1 MTPSIT
7 DSAVKAAIAAIASE
21 SATTEEKIE
30 MLIEMAQSFL
40 KQPKTA
46 QDLRNAVGL
55 YYRAYELCADDYP
68 LLKARAN
75 AGMALGLQTIPEV
88 GSQLL
93 LQAKAG
99 YEEALPILQQFA
111 SPEEVAEVQMNLGLV
126 LQSLVPFN
134 LARTT
139 DSIQAYHEA
148 LRVFTWQD
156 YPQEYAILYN
166 NIAIAYLSM
175 PLASEREYLRQGLA
189 VQSFEVAL
197 KHIKLIDH
205 PREYAM
211 LQNNL
216 GNALQ
221 YLPSSHPLENI
232 FRAIAAYDEA
242 LKVRNSKDTPLEYAN
257 TISNKAN
264 ALFNLPDD
272 PEKAEAGNHKN
283 LLRVRDYYQEAREI
297 FQQHEQIEQ
306 AEIVTQALQEVEIEV
321 LKNNSHFSRKEEIE

>member
-7 DSAVKAAIAAIASE
+7 DSAVKAAIAAVASE
-21 SATTEEKIE
+21 SATTAEKIQ
-30 MLIEMAQSFL
+30 MLIEMAQGFQ
-40 KQPKTA
+40 KKPKTA
-46 QDLRNAVGL
+46 QDLRNAVSL
-55 YYRAYELCADDYP
+55 YYRAYELCGEEYP
-68 LLKARAN
+68 LLKARSQI
-75 AGMALGLQTIPEV
+75 GMAGTLQTIPDA
-88 GSQLL
+88 GTQLL
-93 LQAKAG
+93 MQAKVG
-99 YEEALPILQQFA
+99 YEEALPTLQELA
-111 SPEEVAEVQMNLGLV
+111 LPEEVAEAQMNFGLA

-134 LARTT
+134 LARIT

-148 LRVFTWQD
+148 LRVFTWED

-175 PLASEREYLRQGLA
+175 PMASEREYLRQGLA

-197 KHIKLIDH
+197 KHINLIDH

-221 YLPSSHPLENI
+221 YLVSSHPVENNL
-232 FRAIAAYDEA
+232 RAIAAYDEA
-242 LKVRNSKDTPLEYAN
+242 LKVRNSKDTPIEYAN

-272 PEKAEAGNHKN
+272 LEKPENGNPKN
-283 LLRVRDYYQEAREI
+283 LLKAHNYYQQAWEI
-297 FQQHEQIEQ
+297 FTQHQQMEQ
-306 AEIVTQALQEVEIEV
+306 AEVISQAIQDVEAEMGIG
-321 LKNNSHFSRKEEIE
+321 

>member
-21 SATTEEKIE
+21 SATTAEKIQ
-30 MLIEMAQSFL
+30 MLIEMAQGFQ
-40 KQPKTA
+40 KKPKTA
-46 QDLRNAVGL
+46 QDLRNAVSL
-55 YYRAYELCADDYP
+55 YYRAYEMCGEEYP
-68 LLKARAN
+68 LLKARAQV
-75 AGMALGLQTIPEV
+75 GMSGTLKTIPDAGTE
-88 GSQLL
+88 LL

-99 YEEALPILQQFA
+99 YEEALPVLQELA
-111 SPEEVAEVQMNLGLV
+111 SPEEIAEAQMNLGLV

-134 LARTT
+134 LARIT

-148 LRVFTWQD
+148 LRVFTWEN

-175 PLASEREYLRQGLA
+175 PMASEREYLRQGLA

-197 KHIKLIDH
+197 KHINLIDH

-221 YLPSSHPLENI
+221 YLVSSHPLDNNL
-232 FRAIAAYDEA
+232 RAIAAYDEA
-242 LKVRNSKDTPLEYAN
+242 LKVRNPKDTPLEYAN

-264 ALFNLPDD
+264 VLFNLPDN
-272 PEKAEAGNHKN
+272 PEKPEAGNPQN
-283 LLRVRDYYQEAREI
+283 LLQARAYYQEAWQI
-297 FQQHEQIEQ
+297 FTQHQQIEQ
-306 AEIVTQALQEVEIEV
+306 AEAVAQAIQELETEMRIS
-321 LKNNSHFSRKEEIE
+321 NQ

>member
-21 SATTEEKIE
+21 SATVAEKIQ
-30 MLIEMAQSFL
+30 MLIEMAQGFQ
-40 KQPKTA
+40 KKPKTA
-46 QDLRNAVGL
+46 QDLRNAVSL
-55 YYRAYELCADDYP
+55 YYRADELCGEEYP
-68 LLKARAN
+68 LLKARAQI
-75 AGMALGLQTIPEV
+75 GMAGTLQTIPDA
-88 GSQLL
+88 GTQLL
-93 LQAKAG
+93 MQAKAG
-99 YEEALPILQQFA
+99 YEEALPILQELA
-111 SPEEVAEVQMNLGLV
+111 SPEEVAEAQMNFGLA

-134 LARTT
+134 LARIT

-148 LRVFTWQD
+148 LRVFTWED

-175 PLASEREYLRQGLA
+175 PMASEREYLRQGLA

-197 KHIKLIDH
+197 KHINLIDH

-221 YLPSSHPLENI
+221 YLVSSHPVENNL
-232 FRAIAAYDEA
+232 RAIAAYDEA
-242 LKVRNSKDTPLEYAN
+242 LKVRNSKDTPIEYAN

-264 ALFNLPDD
+264 ALFNLPDELEK
-272 PEKAEAGNHKN
+272 PEIGNPKN
-283 LLRVRDYYQEAREI
+283 LLKAYNYYQQAWEI
-297 FQQHEQIEQ
+297 FTQHQQMEQ
-306 AEIVTQALQEVEIEV
+306 AEVISQAIQDLEAEMGI
-321 LKNNSHFSRKEEIE
+321 S

>member
-1 MTPSIT
+1 MNPSIT

-21 SATTEEKIE
+21 SATTEEKIQI
-30 MLIEMAQSFL
+30 LIEMALGFQ
-40 KQPKTA
+40 KRPKTA
-46 QDLRNAVGL
+46 KDLRYAVSL
-55 YYRAYELCADDYP
+55 YYRAYQMCGEDYP
-68 LLKARAN
+68 LLKAQALV
-75 AGMALGLQTIPEV
+75 GMAGTLQTIPDG
-88 GSQLL
+88 GSELL

-99 YEEALPILQQFA
+99 YEEALPILQQLA
-111 SPEEVAEVQMNLGLV
+111 SPEEVAQAQMNFGLV

-134 LARTT
+134 LARIT

-148 LRVFTWQD
+148 LRVFTWED
-156 YPQEYAILYN
+156 YPQDYAILYN

-197 KHIKLIDH
+197 KHITLIDH

-221 YLPSSHPLENI
+221 YLVSSHPVENNL
-232 FRAIAAYDEA
+232 RAIAAYDEA
-242 LKVRNSKDTPLEYAN
+242 LKVRNSRDTPLEYAN

-272 PEKAEAGNHKN
+272 PQKPEAGNLQN
-283 LLRVRDYYQEAREI
+283 LKKARTYYQEAGEI
-297 FQQHEQIEQ
+297 FRQHEQIEQ
-306 AEIVTQALQEVEIEV
+306 AEVVAQALQEIQFEV
-321 LKNNSHFSRKEEIE
+321 SQLTVDG

>member
-30 MLIEMAQSFL
+30 MLIEIAVVLQ
-40 KQPKTA
+40 KKPKTA
-46 QDLRNAVGL
+46 KYLRNTVSL
-55 YYRAYELCADDYP
+55 YYRAYQMCGEDYP
-68 LLKARAN
+68 LLKAKTQV
-75 AGMALGLQTIPEV
+75 GMAGTLQRIPDV
-88 GSQLL
+88 GPQLL

-99 YEEALPILQQFA
+99 YEEALPILQQLA
-111 SPEEVAEVQMNLGLV
+111 SPPEVAEAQMNLGLV

-134 LARTT
+134 LARIV
-139 DSIQAYHEA
+139 DSIKAYHEA
-148 LRVFTWQD
+148 LQVFTWQD
-156 YPQEYAILYN
+156 YPQEYACLYN

-221 YLPSSHPLENI
+221 YLVSSHPLENNL
-232 FRAIAAYDEA
+232 RAITAYDEA

-264 ALFNLPDD
+264 ALCNLPDD
-272 PEKAEAGNHKN
+272 YQKPEVGNLQN
-283 LLRVRDYYQEAREI
+283 LLQASAYYQEAWKI
-297 FQQHEQIEQ
+297 FTQYQQAEQ
-306 AEIVTQALQEVEIEV
+306 AQVVAQAMEEIVAEIT
-321 LKNNSHFSRKEEIE
+321 N